1 MNKKAAIWIFGVA
14 ASISAI
20 ASVIAL
26 NFETYFSR
34 NSNDPDLI
42 QAYCMF
48 GGLAMF
54 LLSFFWNLRRLVS
67 AFEKFGGIIKWIG
80 FQRLV
85 SRSVRLGLPG

>member
-1 MNKKAAIWIFGVA
+1 MNKKAATWIFGVA

-48 GGLAMF
+48 GGVAMF
-54 LLSFFWNLRRLVS
+54 LLSFFI
-67 AFEKFGGIIKWIG
+67 GICAVW
-80 FQRLV
+80 FQLLK
-85 SRSVRLGLPG
+85 SSEE